1 MYRRMSW
8 EQGAVRL
15 RVILG
20 ESGTHVDRQVLAW
33 MFVIR
38 LFFWYIPVGR
48 VMHVVTE
55 SRAQMEL
62 TFYLP
67 KLATRLVRVMEV
79 GWNRTGWRL
88 FNPQVTILR
97 DPDFCVTNRV
107 RQPLSLRLFGD
118 GSTREYLEP
127 FQVPEEV
134 RVEEEKPATSPT
146 QSAAVPSTEP
156 APHSRV
162 WWLKLVVD
170 NAPVPEREPRE
181 VAEVPTWLQAV
192 GDTKTLYEGEDTDP
206 FGLEVTSGTPEYL
219 RPHPVRR

>member
-1 MYRRMSW
+1 MYRSMSW

-20 ESGTHVDRQVLAW
+20 ESGTHVDHQVLAW

-38 LFFWYIPVGR
+38 FLFWHIPAGR
-48 VMHVVTE
+48 VMYAMTE

-62 TFYLP
+62 TFPLP
-67 KLATRLVRVMEV
+67 WPATLLVRLMEF
-79 GWNRTGWRL
+79 GWNRTGLLL

-97 DPDFCVTNRV
+97 DPDLCGTNRV
-107 RQPLSLRLFGD
+107 HQPLSLRLFGD

-134 RVEEEKPATSPT
+134 QVEEEESAAPPT
-146 QSAAVPSTEP
+146 QSTVVPSPGP

-170 NAPVPEREPRE
+170 NTPVPEREPRE
-181 VAEVPTWLQAV
+181 VTEVPPWLQAV

-206 FGLEVTSGTPEYL
+206 FGLEVSPGTPEYL